1 MSVAASGAASGIA
14 DLLMELQFHNNQSSA
29 LEEGF
34 ASGAIA
40 GLGELR
46 VLGDLGVIAV
56 AIRRAEPM
64 LKSDALNELSAYPR
78 HAVREELLKSE
89 EPVCAE

>member
-1 MSVAASGAASGIA
+1 MSVAASGAASG
-14 DLLMELQFHNNQSSA
+14 
-29 LEEGF
+29 
-34 ASGAIA
+34 
-40 GLGELR
+40 
-46 VLGDLGVIAV
+46 VIAV
-56 AIRRAEPM
+56 AMRRAEPM